1 MYMLRQV
8 GINKSLAMYS
18 SAEPVTRFSRLGDSD
33 TLLGTIEVFEVFGLM
48 NHSIQNEVVYIST

>member
-33 TLLGTIEVFEVFGLM
+33 TPLGTIEVFGLM
-48 NHSIQNEVVYIST
+48 NHSIQNEVVHMST

>member
-33 TLLGTIEVFEVFGLM
+33 TPLGTIEGLFG
-48 NHSIQNEVVYIST
+48 